1 MERNFLKRKVFRLN
15 RPVAA
20 KTGFPPFA
28 SRSLPFRQLRGSNP
42 GCKPGRARKRT
53 RKKDG
58 FCASKS
64 RSMRS
69 MQASGLQARPCA
81 EAHTKKKTGFAQAK
95 AAACEACRHPGCKPG
110 RARKRTRKK
119 DGFCASKSRSMRSM
133 QASGL
138 QARPCAEAHT
148 KKRRVLRIQFTVL
161 NTKNLCSAGSGILQ
175 QSAVQFL
182 FLAQAKY
189 LQFSD
194 RSKVFYHL
202 CVLQEFFPIPP

>member
-81 EAHTKKKTGFAQAK
+81 EAHTKK
-95 AAACEACRHPGCKPG
+95 
-110 RARKRTRKK
+110 
-119 DGFCASKSRSMRSM
+119 
-133 QASGL
+133 
-138 QARPCAEAHT
+138 
-148 KKRRVLRIQFTVL
+148 RRVLRTQFTVL

-182 FLAQAKY
+182 LRAQAKY

-202 CVLQEFFPIPP
+202 CALQEFFPIPP

>member
-28 SRSLPFRQLRGSNP
+28 RRSLPPATP
-42 GCKPGRARKRT
+42 GFQSGLQARSCAEAHT
-53 RKKDG
+53 KKNG

-64 RSMRS
+64 RSMRKH
-69 MQASGLQARPCA
+69 ASIR
-81 EAHTKKKTGFAQAK
+81 
-95 AAACEACRHPGCKPG
+95 AASPAVRGSA
-110 RARKRTRKK
+110 
-119 DGFCASKSRSMRSM
+119 
-133 QASGL
+133 
-138 QARPCAEAHT
+138 
-148 KKRRVLRIQFTVL
+148 QFTVL